1 MVSIHVL
8 DVVARTWPA
17 EGWQAGYVQQ
27 SLAAEAPPIINI
39 QMGREFDRFTVQIS
53 VVVPSYRR
61 ADALRSCLCALVAQ
75 TLQPLEILV
84 VLRADDDESRSLVSE
99 IDALARV
106 VIVDGPGQV
115 AALNR
120 GCVAARGEYIAIT
133 DDDAV
138 PRPDWLHALAA
149 RFATDPH
156 IGAVGGR
163 DIVHEDNRIVDGYAP
178 LVGRVFWWGRRVGN
192 HHFRSRLQDTDF
204 LKGANMAFRAMAWR
218 PFDPRLRGDGAQVS
232 NDLEATW
239 SVRRRGWRVVYDPGV
254 VVDHKPAPRHEA
266 DGRHH
271 QSARAEQN
279 AQHNEVYALLRHAAW
294 WHRPILLAYH
304 VLVGTRRAPG
314 LLLIVRPGMPA
325 AQRARVFGLAAAR
338 VSAVGT
344 LRRAC
349 RSDGRDLDRAV
360 GYQL

>member
-1 MVSIHVL
+1 M
-8 DVVARTWPA
+8 
-17 EGWQAGYVQQ
+17 
-27 SLAAEAPPIINI
+27 LAAEALLIINI
-39 QMGREFDRFTVQIS
+39 QMGREFEQFTARIS

-61 ADALRSCLCALVAQ
+61 ADALRSCLGALVAQ

-84 VLRADDDESRSLVSE
+84 VLRAEDGESRSVVAE
-99 IDALARV
+99 VAALARV
-106 VIVDGPGQV
+106 VIVGWPGQV

-120 GCVAARGEYIAIT
+120 GCEAACGEYIAIT

-138 PRPDWLHALAA
+138 PRPDWLHAIAA

-163 DIVHEDNRIVDGYAP
+163 DIVHEDNRVVDGYAP
-178 LVGRVFWWGRRVGN
+178 LVGRVFWWGRRIGN
-192 HHFRSRLQDTDF
+192 HHYRSRLQDADF
-204 LKGANMAFRAMAWR
+204 LKGANMAFRASAWR

-254 VVDHKPAPRHEA
+254 VVDHEPAPRLED

-304 VLVGTRRAPG
+304 LLVGTRRAPG
-314 LLLIVRPGMPA
+314 LMLIVRPGTSG
-325 AQRARVFGLAAAR
+325 AQRARVFRLTAAR
-338 VSAVGT
+338 LSAIGT
-344 LRRAC
+344 LRMAR
-349 RSDGRDLDRAV
+349 RSDQRGLGSRR
-360 GYQL
+360 